1 MSISQR
7 AAVAKFYNVG
17 IADVN
22 RLTKK
27 EIEKHYKAIE
37 NYYKSEEKNIFW
49 GRNWRRIYS

>member
-37 NYYKSEEKNIFW
+37 NYYKSEEKNIF
-49 GRNWRRIYS
+49 